1 MECIVFHSNQTPFWP
16 TGPVSVCDSLALFQM
31 RFLKIQKYKK
41 KQVMFVLV
49 YTNLKSESVTKAIQQ
64 LPNRPFRI
72 QKMSLS
78 LFLK

>member
-1 MECIVFHSNQTPFWP
+1 MECIVFHGNQTPFWP
-16 TGPVSVCDSLALFQM
+16 TGPVSVCDSLGLFQM
-31 RFLKIQKYKK
+31 RFLKIQK

-72 QKMSLS
+72 QKEFISQVS
-78 LFLK
+78 